1 MRVLEAFLSKEAAA
15 TVAPSKHAKFRE
27 IAEGRTNRAIDAISR
42 IGKLSNRQLYE
53 WEDGEIRKLL
63 KALRDAV
70 SEIESRFESPKARA
84 GSRFK
89 F

>member
-1 MRVLEAFLSKEAAA
+1 VKKRRS
-15 TVAPSKHAKFRE
+15 APEDAVPKHQKFRE
-27 IAEGRTNRAIDAISR
+27 IAEGRVNRAIDAILR

-53 WEDGEIRKLL
+53 WEEAEIRKIT

-70 SEIESRFESPKARA
+70 SEIEARFESPKAKS
-84 GSRFK
+84 GTRFK